1 MLGNE
6 GAGSPVLHILLEAQ
20 ILVPT
25 GIRSQEPIIEG
36 RELCPGC
43 GHRRLGEISTQAQH
57 STGPIDATAPAA
69 DDAVVAE
76 LLWPGLVNAGIHSP
90 HPGFPS
96 CGHHQQT
103 LVVTSALPTG
113 TGHREL
119 PGAKEMQTDGRL

>member
-57 STGPIDATAPAA
+57 STGPIDATAPAR
-69 DDAVVAE
+69 DDAVVLE
-76 LLWPGLVNAGIHSP
+76 LRWPGRANAAIHCP
-90 HPGFPS
+90 HLGFPGR
-96 CGHHQQT
+96 GHHQQT
-103 LVVTSALPTG
+103 LLVTNAPPTG

-119 PGAKEMQTDGRL
+119 PGAKEEETDGRP